1 MSKNESHKE
10 PETFDDVN
18 RRIELAKA
26 EGDIELLKKLYIE
39 KMEIAAS
46 LIQHRELRNILLG
59 DILKLTAKK
68 N

>member
-1 MSKNESHKE
+1 M
-10 PETFDDVN
+10 
-18 RRIELAKA
+18 
-26 EGDIELLKKLYIE
+26 E